1 MCRLPDLAHIRVTCD
16 NDYYNSYPP
25 ILVSGLIIVAQSD
38 SWLIYGVGGRAT
50 PQFRAAELAY
60 WSHWFA

>member
-1 MCRLPDLAHIRVTCD
+1 VIATDATVT
-16 NDYYNSYPP
+16 PQT
-25 ILVSGLIIVAQSD
+25 LVFSLIIVSQSD
-38 SWLIYGVGGRAT
+38 SWLTYGFGGRAS